1 MNHFLKLPGL
11 CATALLVATG
21 MSNPASAQ
29 GLKESLAA
37 AYTNNPTL
45 QAARNQLRATDEQ
58 VPQARSNYFPTVTS
72 NTNAG
77 RNWVQQKATFGVGAT
92 LNPRDETL
100 TVTEPVYRG
109 GRTQA
114 EIDKAE
120 NLVKAGREQ
129 LTVTEQNVLLAAATA
144 YLNVYRDQAVLD
156 LNINN
161 EQVLRRQLEATQ
173 DQFRVGEVTRTDV
186 SQAEAR
192 LAQATA
198 LRIQAEGTLNSS
210 RAVYRNVTG
219 ISPTKLDEPDGL
231 QGLPG
236 TADES
241 IAASTQNP
249 AVLFATFN
257 EQAAQNDVDVNFGE
271 LLPTLSVNGQ
281 YQHGD
286 DTISKGSSL
295 DDTSLI
301 AQLSVPLYPGS
312 AVYARVR
319 AAKET
324 VKQLRDQADQAKQD
338 AAQQATQGF
347 ESYTA
352 ALAQVKSF
360 EKQIQANT
368 IALEGVKQEATVG
381 ARTILDILNAEQ
393 ELLNSQVSQVQAK
406 HDAWVAGFQLKV
418 AIGQLTA
425 QAFELPVQQYDV
437 ETHYNEVHDKLWG
450 TGDDNH

>member
-1 MNHFLKLPGL
+1 MNRLRKFPGL
-11 CATALLVATG
+11 CAIALLVAAG

-37 AYTNNPTL
+37 AYINNPTL

-72 NTNAG
+72 DTTAG
-77 RNWVQQKATFGVGAT
+77 RNWLQQQAVFGVGAV
-92 LNPRDETL
+92 LNPREESL
-100 TVTEPVYRG
+100 VVSEPVYRG

-129 LTVTEQNVLLAAATA
+129 LTVTEQNVMLAAATA
-144 YLNVYRDQAVLD
+144 YMDVYRDQAVLD

-198 LRIQAEGTLNSS
+198 ARIQAEGTLNSS

-241 IAASTQNP
+241 IAASVQNP
-249 AVLFATFN
+249 AVLFASFN
-257 EQAAQNDVDVNFGE
+257 EQAARNDIDINF
-271 LLPTLSVNGQ
+271 
-281 YQHGD
+281 
-286 DTISKGSSL
+286 
-295 DDTSLI
+295 
-301 AQLSVPLYPGS
+301 
-312 AVYARVR
+312 
-319 AAKET
+319 
-324 VKQLRDQADQAKQD
+324 
-338 AAQQATQGF
+338 
-347 ESYTA
+347 
-352 ALAQVKSF
+352 
-360 EKQIQANT
+360 
-368 IALEGVKQEATVG
+368 
-381 ARTILDILNAEQ
+381 
-393 ELLNSQVSQVQAK
+393 
-406 HDAWVAGFQLKV
+406 
-418 AIGQLTA
+418 
-425 QAFELPVQQYDV
+425 
-437 ETHYNEVHDKLWG
+437 
-450 TGDDNH
+450 